1 MLSAIGYG
9 KILQDR
15 NGKIKELQKY
25 TLKKYKNGL
34 PKLGQEDVIYEAK
47 SLQKSI
53 EYLKK
58 MNLEKSPYYNTFYAI
73 TLDKIRNYYNRKN
86 GFSNMSTSKVYRLY
100 TDKKMQE
107 VQHKSMPE
115 KQFIDNYINCI
126 KTNEFKQINE
136 KYLLKNIFK
145 GSLKKTNVVIEGA
158 DGVGKST
165 LAKNLALEGIRE
177 FVSEFDK
184 KAIIFQRL
192 YLDTFDKLRNY
203 KNLFLIDCLNKTE
216 EDLLT
221 EIKELI

>member
-1 MLSAIGYG
+1 M
-9 KILQDR
+9 
-15 NGKIKELQKY
+15 
-25 TLKKYKNGL
+25 
-34 PKLGQEDVIYEAK
+34 
-47 SLQKSI
+47 
-53 EYLKK
+53 
-58 MNLEKSPYYNTFYAI
+58 
-73 TLDKIRNYYNRKN
+73 
-86 GFSNMSTSKVYRLY
+86 
-100 TDKKMQE
+100 
-107 VQHKSMPE
+107 
-115 KQFIDNYINCI
+115 
-126 KTNEFKQINE
+126 
-136 KYLLKNIFK
+136 KNIFK

-165 LAKNLALEGIRE
+165 LAKNLALEGILVQDRAVKEITQKMREEISDITRINGVEEYLKEDEKRKVFFLYLSDEKVLKERIYTRE

>member
-1 MLSAIGYG
+1 MF
-9 KILQDR
+9 ILHCFDIFDKFRQHFQ
-15 NGKIKELQKY
+15 KIKIITIFY
-25 TLKKYKNGL
+25 FFNGT
-34 PKLGQEDVIYEAK
+34 
-47 SLQKSI
+47 S
-53 EYLKK
+53 
-58 MNLEKSPYYNTFYAI
+58 EKPLN
-73 TLDKIRNYYNRKN
+73 D
-86 GFSNMSTSKVYRLY
+86 
-100 TDKKMQE
+100 
-107 VQHKSMPE
+107 
-115 KQFIDNYINCI
+115 FIDV
-126 KTNEFKQINE
+126 TLNE

-165 LAKNLALEGIRE
+165 LAKNLALEGILVQDRAVKEITQKMREEISDITRINGVEEYLKEDEKRKVFFLYLSDEKVLKERIYTRE

>member
-1 MLSAIGYG
+1 MF
-9 KILQDR
+9 ILHFFDIFDKFRQHFQ
-15 NGKIKELQKY
+15 KIKIITIFY
-25 TLKKYKNGL
+25 FFNGT
-34 PKLGQEDVIYEAK
+34 
-47 SLQKSI
+47 S
-53 EYLKK
+53 
-58 MNLEKSPYYNTFYAI
+58 EKPLN
-73 TLDKIRNYYNRKN
+73 D
-86 GFSNMSTSKVYRLY
+86 
-100 TDKKMQE
+100 
-107 VQHKSMPE
+107 
-115 KQFIDNYINCI
+115 FIDV
-126 KTNEFKQINE
+126 TLNE

-165 LAKNLALEGIRE
+165 LAKNLALEGILVQDRAVKEITQKMREEISDITRINGVEEYLKEDEKRKVFFLYLSDEKVLKERIYTRE